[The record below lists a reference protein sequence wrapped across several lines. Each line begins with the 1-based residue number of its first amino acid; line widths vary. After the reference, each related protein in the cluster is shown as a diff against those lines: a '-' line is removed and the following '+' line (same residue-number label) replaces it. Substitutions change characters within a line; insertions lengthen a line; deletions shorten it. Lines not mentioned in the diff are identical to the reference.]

1 MLPAGTALLRIIIE
15 RNPRALDVSR
25 EEGTKFPGGRLLAS
39 DLRDPI
45 DGVTFRTV
53 GTACRLEEAGTLF
66 LFCPLAVPAN
76 ETAGIIRGARGLRAM
91 K

>member
-1 MLPAGTALLRIIIE
+1 MLG
-15 RNPRALDVSR
+15 
-25 EEGTKFPGGRLLAS
+25 S

-53 GTACRLEEAGTLF
+53 GTACRLEEVGTLF

-76 ETAGIIRGARGLRAM
+76 ETAGNIRGARGSGAM
-91 K
+91 KKALN